1 MLPRIEVN
9 VPTFPTSP
17 DPMFTL
23 ELLKISGPRRTVEIE
38 LNAPIFVNI
47 AATSQICI
55 RGNSILIGEKINR
68 LASRS
73 LHIQSCF
80 LQAKDVVKGA
90 RPEFCT
96 LSQAH
101 EKETCLLHWQRC
113 SSLRSPRAELF
124 PLPSEE
130 PLGHIRFLS
139 HSPGQGC
146 MGRVG
151 KESNELGEA
160 QGWCI

>member
-1 MLPRIEVN
+1 
-9 VPTFPTSP
+9 
-17 DPMFTL
+17 MFTL

-80 LQAKDVVKGA
+80 LYAKDVVKGA

-96 LSQAH
+96 LSQARV
-101 EKETCLLHWQRC
+101 KETCLLQEKNAPCNKQGAEERRSFTSRC
-113 SSLRSPRAELF
+113 RSRVA
-124 PLPSEE
+124 
-130 PLGHIRFLS
+130 HVAIRS
-139 HSPGQGC
+139 TSGSTG
-146 MGRVG
+146 
-151 KESNELGEA
+151 
-160 QGWCI
+160 